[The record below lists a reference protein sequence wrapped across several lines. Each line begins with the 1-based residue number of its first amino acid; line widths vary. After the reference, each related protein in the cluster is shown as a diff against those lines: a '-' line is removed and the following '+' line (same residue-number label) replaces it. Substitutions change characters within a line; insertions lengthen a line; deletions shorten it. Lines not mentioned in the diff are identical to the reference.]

1 MTSEEEPRV
10 VKRNGEYEDVSFDK
24 ILKRVKKLTLE
35 AKLTINCVPLVMKVI
50 EQLHDGIETQMIDK
64 LTAEECIASV
74 TKHPDYGKLAS
85 RILVSNHQK
94 KTSNNFAEVMNIL
107 YNNKD
112 IHDKHSP
119 LLARTVWEF
128 IIMNGDELNSYCDYD
143 RDYNIDYFGFK
154 TLERSYLMKINNNP
168 VERIQHMWL
177 RVAIGIHNGD
187 LIKIKETYDYM
198 SQGYFTHATPTL
210 NNTGTPRPQL
220 SSCYLLAM
228 ETIVLMVY
236 IIH

>member
-94 KTSNNFAEVMNIL
+94 KN
-107 YNNKD
+107 
-112 IHDKHSP
+112 
-119 LLARTVWEF
+119 
-128 IIMNGDELNSYCDYD
+128 
-143 RDYNIDYFGFK
+143 
-154 TLERSYLMKINNNP
+154 
-168 VERIQHMWL
+168 Q
-177 RVAIGIHNGD
+177 
-187 LIKIKETYDYM
+187 
-198 SQGYFTHATPTL
+198 Q
-210 NNTGTPRPQL
+210 
-220 SSCYLLAM
+220 
-228 ETIVLMVY
+228 
-236 IIH
+236 